1 MFVSERE
8 EIEFWLAI
16 KDEFNLD
23 VREISERER
32 FAWERLYIK
41 LRKTVLRNH

>member
-1 MFVSERE
+1 MFVSIQE
-8 EIEFWLAI
+8 EQEFWRAL
-16 KDEFNLD
+16 KDEFDLD
-23 VREISERER
+23 VREISDKER